1 MSKFFLEW
9 SGVKESFLMAIN
21 AIRVNKLRSFLTLLG
36 IVVGVF
42 SIIAVMTAMGV
53 MRNSI
58 EKGMS
63 QLQANTFQIQK
74 YPMGFDGGHEARMR
88 LRNRKDITYEQALQV
103 RDKATFAEAVG
114 LESWQFGRMAFWE
127 GNKTNPNVQVAGEN
141 PEGLITN
148 DWIVAEGRGLNSQD
162 VDLARKVV
170 ILGIGLREKLI
181 PANINPIGQQVRVD
195 GQIYRV
201 IGVFEKK
208 ASMFESDPDNFCV
221 VPITAFFQVY
231 GKYVR
236 SINIMVK
243 ARGQEVYNDC
253 LEQSRAILRVARQ
266 VPPGEADDFEYFSN
280 EAIINQF
287 NEITFGFR
295 MGVLVISSIALLA
308 AGIGIMNIMLVSVT
322 ERTREIGIRKAIG
335 ARKTNILSQ
344 FVLEAIVLS
353 EIGGLMGILL
363 GVIGGNAVAIFLEMP
378 VVIPFD
384 WALIGFVVC
393 SVIGVV
399 FGVYPAWKASNLD
412 PIDSLRYE

>member
-1 MSKFFLEW
+1 MSKILLEW
-9 SGVKESFLMAIN
+9 SAVKESFLMAIG

-58 EKGMS
+58 EQGMS
-63 QLQANTFQIQK
+63 QLQANTFQLQK
-74 YPMGFDGGHEARMR
+74 YPSGFDGGHEARMR

-103 RDKATFAEAVG
+103 RDRATYAEAVG
-114 LESWQFGRMAFWE
+114 IESWQFGKIAFWG
-127 GNKTNPNVQVAGEN
+127 GNKTNPNVQIAGEN
-141 PEGLITN
+141 TDGIITN
-148 DWIVAEGRGLNSQD
+148 DWVVAEGRGLNTQD
-162 VDLARKVV
+162 IDLASKVV
-170 ILGIGLREKLI
+170 ILGVGLRDKLF
-181 PANINPIGQQVRVD
+181 PPNIDPLGEQLKID
-195 GQIYRV
+195 GQIYRI

-208 ASMFESDPDNFCV
+208 GSIFENDADNFCV

-243 ARGQEVYNDC
+243 AKSQEVYNDC
-253 LEQSRAILRVARQ
+253 LEQCRAILRVARH
-266 VPPGEADDFEYFSN
+266 VPPGEPDDFEYFSN
-280 EAIINQF
+280 EAIISQF
-287 NEITFGFR
+287 NDITFGFR

-344 FVLEAIVLS
+344 FVMEAIVLS
-353 EIGGLMGILL
+353 EIGGLMGIVL
-363 GVIGGNAVAIFLEMP
+363 GILAGNGVAIWLSMP
-378 VVIPFD
+378 VVIPYD
-384 WALIGFVVC
+384 WAVIGFVVC
-393 SVIGVV
+393 SIIGVV

>member
-1 MSKFFLEW
+1 MSKFLFEW
-9 SGVKESFLMAIN
+9 SGLRESFLMAIN
-21 AIRVNKLRSFLTLLG
+21 AIKVNKLRSFLTLLG

-63 QLQANTFQIQK
+63 QLQVNTFQIQK
-74 YPMGFDGGHEARMR
+74 FPQGFDGGHEARMR
-88 LRNRKDITYEQALQV
+88 LRNRKDITYEQALLV
-103 RDKATFAEAVG
+103 KERTTLAEAVG
-114 LESWQFGRMAFWE
+114 IESWQFGKIAFWE
-127 GNKTNPNVQVAGEN
+127 ANKTNPNVQIAGEN
-141 PEGLITN
+141 PEGITTN
-148 DWIVAEGRGLNSQD
+148 DWVVAEGRGLNSQD
-162 VDLARKVV
+162 IDLARKVV
-170 ILGIGLREKLI
+170 ILGVGLRQKLI
-181 PANINPIGQQVRVD
+181 PPNINPIGQQIRMD
-195 GQIYRV
+195 GQIYNV
-201 IGVFEKK
+201 VGIFEKK
-208 ASMFESDPDNFCV
+208 GSMFESDADNFCV

-231 GKYVR
+231 GKTVR

-243 ARGQEVYNDC
+243 AKNQVVYNDC
-253 LEQSRAILRVARQ
+253 LEQTRAILRVARQ
-266 VPPGEADDFEYFSN
+266 VPPGDPDDFEYFSN
-280 EAIINQF
+280 DAIIEQF

-335 ARKTNILSQ
+335 ARKANILSQ

-353 EIGGLMGILL
+353 EIGGLVGILL
-363 GVIGGNAVAIFLEMP
+363 GVIAGNGVAIWLEMP
-378 VVIPFD
+378 VVIPYD
-384 WALIGFVVC
+384 WAIIGFVVC
-393 SVIGVV
+393 SVIGIV

>member
-1 MSKFFLEW
+1 MSKFLFEW
-9 SGVKESFLMAIN
+9 SGLKESFLMAIN

-63 QLQANTFQIQK
+63 QLQVNTFQIQK
-74 YPMGFDGGHEARMR
+74 YPSGFDGGHEARMR
-88 LRNRKDITYEQALQV
+88 LRNRKDITYEQALLV
-103 RDKATFAEAVG
+103 KERTTLAEAVG
-114 LESWQFGRMAFWE
+114 IESWQFGKIAFWE
-127 GNKTNPNVQVAGEN
+127 GNKTNPNVQIAGEN

-148 DWIVAEGRGLNSQD
+148 DWVVAEGRGLNTQD
-162 VDLARKVV
+162 IDLARKIV
-170 ILGIGLREKLI
+170 ILGIGLRQKLI
-181 PANINPIGQQVRVD
+181 PPNINPLGQQIRMD
-195 GQIYRV
+195 GQIYNV
-201 IGVFEKK
+201 VGVFEKK
-208 ASMFESDPDNFCV
+208 GSLFENDADNFCV

-243 ARGQEVYNDC
+243 AKDQPVYNDC
-253 LEQSRAILRVARQ
+253 LEQTRAILRVARQ
-266 VPPGEADDFEYFSN
+266 VPPGDPDDFEYFSN
-280 EAIINQF
+280 DAIIEQF

-344 FVLEAIVLS
+344 FVLEAVVLS
-353 EIGGLMGILL
+353 EIGGLVGILFGIL
-363 GVIGGNAVAIFLEMP
+363 AGNGVAIWLDMP

-384 WALIGFVVC
+384 WAFIGFTVC
-393 SVIGVV
+393 SIIGIV

>member
-9 SGVKESFLMAIN
+9 SGVRESFFMAIN

-42 SIIAVMTAMGV
+42 SIVAVMTAMGV

-74 YPMGFDGGHEARMR
+74 YPSGFDGGHEARMR

-103 RDKATFAEAVG
+103 RDKATYAEAVG
-114 LESWQFGRMAFWE
+114 LESWQFGRIAFWE

-148 DWIVAEGRGLNSQD
+148 DWVVAEGRGLNSQD
-162 VDLARKVV
+162 IDMARKVV
-170 ILGIGLREKLI
+170 ILGVGVREKLI
-181 PANINPIGQQVRVD
+181 PRSINPIGQRVRID
-195 GQIYRV
+195 GQIYAV
-201 IGVFEKK
+201 VGVFEKK
-208 ASMFESDPDNFCV
+208 ANLFESDGDNLCV

-243 ARGQEVYNDC
+243 AKDRTVYDDC
-253 LEQSRAILRVARQ
+253 LEQSRAILRVARK
-266 VPPGEADDFEYFSN
+266 VPPGEPDDFEYFSN
-280 EAIINQF
+280 DAIIEQF

-344 FVLEAIVLS
+344 FVLEAVVLS

-363 GVIGGNAVAIFLEMP
+363 GIVAGNAVAIFLEMP
-378 VVIPFD
+378 IVIPFD
-384 WALIGFVVC
+384 WAIIGFVVC

>member
-1 MSKFFLEW
+1 MSKFLMEW
-9 SGVKESFLMAIN
+9 SGFRESFLMAIS
-21 AIRVNKLRSFLTLLG
+21 AIKTNKLRSFLTLLG
-36 IVVGVF
+36 IVVGVL

-63 QLQANTFQIQK
+63 QLQVNTFQIQK
-74 YPMGFDGGHEARMR
+74 YPSGFDGGHEARAR
-88 LRNRKDITYEQALQV
+88 LRNRRDITYEEALQV
-103 RDKATFAEAVG
+103 RDKSTYAEAVG
-114 LESWQFGRMAFWE
+114 LESWQFGKVAVWE

-141 PEGLITN
+141 PDGLITN
-148 DWIVAEGRGLNSQD
+148 DWVVADGRGLNSQD
-162 VDLARKVV
+162 IDLARKVIIIGV
-170 ILGIGLREKLI
+170 GLREKLI
-181 PANINPIGQQVRVD
+181 PANINPIGQKIRID
-195 GQIYRV
+195 GQIYSV

-208 ASMFESDPDNFCV
+208 ASMFESDGDNLGV
-221 VPITAFFQVY
+221 IPITAFFQVY

-243 ARGQEVYNDC
+243 AKSQEVYNDC
-253 LEQSRAILRVARQ
+253 LEQSRAILRVARR
-266 VPPGEADDFEYFSN
+266 VPPGEVDDFEYFSN
-280 EAIINQF
+280 EAIISQF

-344 FVLEAIVLS
+344 FVMEAVVLS
-353 EIGGLMGILL
+353 EIGGLIGIVL
-363 GVIGGNAVAIFLEMP
+363 GLMAGNGVAIFLSMP
-378 VVIPFD
+378 VVIPYD
-384 WALIGFVVC
+384 WAVIGFVVC

>member
-1 MSKFFLEW
+1 MEW
-9 SGVKESFLMAIN
+9 SGIRESFLMAIS
-21 AIRVNKLRSFLTLLG
+21 AIRTNKLRSFLTLLG

-58 EKGMS
+58 EQGMS
-63 QLQANTFQIQK
+63 QLQASTFQIQK

-103 RDKATFAEAVG
+103 RDKATYAEAVG
-114 LESWQFGRMAFWE
+114 IESWQFGRIAFWD
-127 GNKTNPNVQVAGEN
+127 GNKTNPNVQIAGEN

-162 VDLARKVV
+162 IDLARKVI
-170 ILGIGLREKLI
+170 ILGIGLREKLV
-181 PANINPIGQQVRVD
+181 PKSINPIGQQVKID
-195 GQIYRV
+195 GQIYSV

-208 ASMFESDPDNFCV
+208 ANMFESDPDNFCV

-236 SINIMVK
+236 SIHIMVK
-243 ARGQEVYNDC
+243 ARSQEVYNDC

-266 VPPGEADDFEYFSN
+266 VPPGEPDDFEYFSN

-344 FVLEAIVLS
+344 FVLEAVVLS

-363 GVIGGNAVAIFLEMP
+363 GIVAGNGVAIWLSMP

-384 WALIGFVVC
+384 WAIIGFVVC
-393 SVIGVV
+393 SVIGIV

>member
-1 MSKFFLEW
+1 MSKFFPEW
-9 SGVKESFLMAIN
+9 SGVRESFFMAIN

-58 EKGMS
+58 EQGMS

-74 YPMGFDGGHEARMR
+74 FPSGFDGGHESRMR

-114 LESWQFGRMAFWE
+114 LESWQFGRIAFWE
-127 GNKTNPNVQVAGEN
+127 GNKTNPNIQVAGEN
-141 PEGLITN
+141 PDGLITN
-148 DWIVAEGRGLNSQD
+148 DWVVAEGRGLNTQD
-162 VDLARKVV
+162 IDLARKVV
-170 ILGIGLREKLI
+170 ILGVGIREKLI
-181 PANINPIGQQVRVD
+181 PMNIDPLGQRIRID
-195 GQIYRV
+195 GQIYSV

-208 ASMFESDPDNFCV
+208 ANMFESDGDNLCV

-243 ARGQEVYNDC
+243 AKNQEVYDDC

-266 VPPGEADDFEYFSN
+266 VPPGEPDDFEYFSN

-335 ARKTNILSQ
+335 ARKANILSQ
-344 FVLEAIVLS
+344 FVLEAVVLS
-353 EIGGLMGILL
+353 EIGGLMGIIL
-363 GVIGGNAVAIFLEMP
+363 GIVAGNGVAIFLDIP
-378 VVIPFD
+378 VVIPVD
-384 WALIGFVVC
+384 WAIIGFVTC